1 MPTTR
6 RYLYQW
12 TIEPRTKLDRQWR
25 EIEATSLREA
35 AAKSLETL
43 EANYSDAFS
52 AFHEPDGIAWC
63 HVTPAKTP
71 RHETGVPVFCHGFRF
86 VSHLR
91 HPISEEI
98 YEPAR

>member
-12 TIEPRTKLDRQWR
+12 TTEERTKLDLVWH
-25 EIEATSLREA
+25 EIEAASLRDA
-35 AAKSLETL
+35 ATKSLERL
-43 EANYSDAFS
+43 EDEYPDAFA
-52 AFHEPDGIAWC
+52 AFHDPDGVAWC

-86 VSHLR
+86 VSHMR
-91 HPISEEI
+91 QPISEEI